1 MINYDSKWVK
11 QILDLQHEDGSWGCF
26 HTLSNPTKEHPI
38 TTEQALRRLRVLGLT
53 KDDEPIKKAI
63 AYMEWCLAQPIS
75 PVFQEK
81 THLRYA
87 NIFSDLMLS
96 ANIRRYDR
104 ANALALTVARK
115 WADILEAAF
124 ADGTYDHPRYV
135 QAYEKIL
142 DSKLNPK
149 AGFLVNF
156 SCFYH
161 LAMLP
166 GLLSERA
173 ESGLFDYVLNNPTGV
188 GYMTE
193 KPVAELPDNFAS
205 KKTSHWL
212 AVIELLAE
220 YRLAPE
226 KLCFVVDYLMQNH
239 LSLGVWDMGAKANDG
254 IYFPLS
260 DSWRKAE
267 DRQRDCSARIKKLLD
282 KLTAKVP
289 FLTYDEFIATCD
301 IRIRDA
307 NHERITKMFYGYS
320 RRVSGKSSLWADVM
334 SKILGVDFSTVTIK
348 TGCFNGVN
356 DGTEPPYGDPD
367 CYMKMSNGRRV
378 YIYGAVSD
386 GEVKKL
392 KDNEY
397 VLFALSD
404 TITDNIERRADRHI
418 FMR

>member
-1 MINYDSKWVK
+1 
-11 QILDLQHEDGSWGCF
+11 
-26 HTLSNPTKEHPI
+26 
-38 TTEQALRRLRVLGLT
+38 LRVLGLT
-53 KDDEPIKKAI
+53 KDDEPIKRAI
-63 AYMEWCLAQPIS
+63 AYMEWCLAQPVS

-81 THLRYA
+81 KHLRYA

-96 ANIRRYDR
+96 ANIRRFGR
-104 ANALALTVARK
+104 ANAPALTVARK
-115 WADILEAAF
+115 WAEILESAF
-124 ADGTYDHPRYV
+124 AGDTYDHPRYV

-193 KPVAELPDNFAS
+193 KPVVELPDNFAT
-205 KKTSHWL
+205 KKTGYWL

-226 KLCFVVDYLMQNH
+226 KLGFVVDYLMQNQ
-239 LSLGVWDMGAKANDG
+239 LEPGSWDLGAKANDG

-267 DRQRDCSARIKKLLD
+267 DRQRDCSVRIQKLL
-282 KLTAKVP
+282 
-289 FLTYDEFIATCD
+289 
-301 IRIRDA
+301 
-307 NHERITKMFYGYS
+307 
-320 RRVSGKSSLWADVM
+320 
-334 SKILGVDFSTVTIK
+334 
-348 TGCFNGVN
+348 NG
-356 DGTEPPYGDPD
+356 
-367 CYMKMSNGRRV
+367 
-378 YIYGAVSD
+378 
-386 GEVKKL
+386 L
-392 KDNEY
+392 
-397 VLFALSD
+397 L
-404 TITDNIERRADRHI
+404 
-418 FMR
+418 